1 MKRIY
6 EYLSII
12 YVIFITIY
20 AFINMHLISDISL
33 KIINLMINNLIPSLL
48 PFMILISLCLQ
59 LNIINILNYLL
70 QRPFYYLFSL
80 TPMMSSIYFIS
91 FFCGYPTNVKLIKEA
106 YELNYL
112 THKQLVHLL
121 DITSFSSLSFIF
133 ISLNSN
139 YSLIIYLAHIIP
151 SIIYALFYQD
161 KKQYQS
167 ISQTFNFNKISFI
180 KAFKNS
186 ITSSITTF
194 IYIFGYMFL
203 FQITYYFINNIFKI
217 DSFIIRGLLEFSS
230 GCLLINDSIVY
241 IPYICFFLSFS
252 SLSIMMQINSI
263 LEDIDY
269 SFIRYFIVRCLH
281 GIISFIIAYM
291 LI

>member
-12 YVIFITIY
+12 YVLFITTY
-20 AFINMHLISDISL
+20 SFINMHLIKDISL
-33 KIINLMINNLIPSLL
+33 NIINIIINNLIPSLL

-70 QRPFYYLFSL
+70 QKPFYHLFSL
-80 TPMMSSIYFIS
+80 TPIMSSIYFIS

-106 YELNYL
+106 YELNYINN
-112 THKQLVHLL
+112 KQLNHLL
-121 DITSFSSLSFIF
+121 NITSFSSLSFIF
-133 ISLNSN
+133 ISLNN
-139 YSLIIYLAHIIP
+139 KYSLIIYFSHIIP

-167 ISQTFNFNKISFI
+167 LKEIIHYKHIPFI

-186 ITSSITTF
+186 IISSINTF

-203 FQITYYFINNIFKI
+203 FQVTYYFISNVFKI

-230 GCLLINDSIVY
+230 GCLLINGNIAY

-252 SLSIMMQINSI
+252 SLSIMMQMNSI

-269 SFIRYFIVRCLH
+269 SFSKYFIIRCLH
-281 GIISFIIAYM
+281 GIISFIIAYI